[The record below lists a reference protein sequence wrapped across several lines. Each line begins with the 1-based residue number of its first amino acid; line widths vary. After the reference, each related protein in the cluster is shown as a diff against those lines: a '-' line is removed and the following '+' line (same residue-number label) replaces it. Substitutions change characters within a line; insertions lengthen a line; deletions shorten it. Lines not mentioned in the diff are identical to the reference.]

1 MVAILFDIPL
11 VQIRCFDRA
20 CSSFFLNMRRFCCS
34 DGFLIKGSL
43 LIVKVLPMPKI
54 VLITDL
60 PNPDGEAP

>member
-1 MVAILFDIPL
+1 
-11 VQIRCFDRA
+11 
-20 CSSFFLNMRRFCCS
+20 
-34 DGFLIKGSL
+34 L